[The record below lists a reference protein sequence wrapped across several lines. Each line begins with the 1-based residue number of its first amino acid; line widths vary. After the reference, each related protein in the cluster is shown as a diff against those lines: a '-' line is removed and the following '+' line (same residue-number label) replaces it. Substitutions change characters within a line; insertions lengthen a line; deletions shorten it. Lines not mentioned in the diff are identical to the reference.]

1 MAMSMLVYQRVESDN
16 IDNYIELFI
25 VTYDIYEICKIER
38 LIMG

>member
-1 MAMSMLVYQRVESDN
+1 MALLVYQRVEWDN